1 LKTNDKEGISLKE
14 LIIATKNPGKAKE
27 FAALF
32 HKYGITVKSLLDLN
46 TEIPDVEETGAT
58 FHENARLKAE
68 TIANKLETTVL
79 ADDSGLSVDALN
91 GEPGVYSARY
101 AGEPKNDSQNNKKL
115 LQALTSHNN
124 RAARFVCVLA
134 WAMPNKPV
142 IYAEG
147 SCNGKIAKTM
157 SGESG
162 FGYDP
167 LFIPKGYEVTMAEL
181 GSEEKNTISHRFHA
195 MQQLETTLVEKG
207 IIKS

>member
-1 LKTNDKEGISLKE
+1 MTELKTNDKEGISLKE

-27 FAALF
+27 SAALF
-32 HKYGITVKSLLDLN
+32 HKYGITVKSRLDLN
-46 TEIPDVEETGAT
+46 TDIHDVEETGGT
-58 FHENARLKAE
+58 FHENDGLKAE
-68 TIANKLETTVL
+68 SIASTVETTVL

-101 AGEPKNDSQNNKKL
+101 AGEPKNDNQNNKKL

-147 SCNGKIAKTM
+147 SCNGKI
-157 SGESG
+157 
-162 FGYDP
+162 
-167 LFIPKGYEVTMAEL
+167 
-181 GSEEKNTISHRFHA
+181 
-195 MQQLETTLVEKG
+195 
-207 IIKS
+207 